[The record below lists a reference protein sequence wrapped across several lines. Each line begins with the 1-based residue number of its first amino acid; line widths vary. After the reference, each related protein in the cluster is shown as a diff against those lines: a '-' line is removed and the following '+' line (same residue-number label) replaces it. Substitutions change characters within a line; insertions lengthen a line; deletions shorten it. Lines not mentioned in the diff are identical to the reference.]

1 MIIIIQDDLI
11 FGTGASA
18 AKDYEGLKKVVSCA
32 LVNGIRIFD
41 TAPSYGVE
49 EILAKIIVEVMKN
62 NELKREDIRIQTKI
76 DGWQM
81 MDGNIMKFVDD
92 VLIKMN
98 LQYIDNLLIHWPLPE
113 YLENT
118 WKAFEQLKAKGKV
131 NKIGICNVRNRH
143 LRAYELN
150 GINPDIVQI
159 ERNPLRTCEREIS
172 FCKQNRIEI
181 QAYSPLCKMDRRLSE
196 SAILKRIAEK
206 HDKNIG
212 QIILRWHIDTGVVP
226 IFTSTKEQRI
236 IQYTKLF
243 DFELDKDEIEQISAM
258 NINYKIYLESCYCP
272 GF

>member
-1 MIIIIQDDLI
+1 MIIIIQDKLI

-18 AKDYEGLKKVVSCA
+18 AKDYDGLKKVVSCA

-49 EILAKIIVEVMKN
+49 EILAKIIAEVMKN
-62 NELKREDIRIQTKI
+62 NGLKRENICIQTKI

-81 MDGNIMKFVDD
+81 MDGDIVRFVDD
-92 VLIKMN
+92 ALKKMN

-118 WKAFEQLKAKGKV
+118 WKAFEQLKGSGKV
-131 NKIGICNVRNRH
+131 HKIGICNVRLRH
-143 LRAYELN
+143 LKDYELK
-150 GINPDIVQI
+150 GIYPEIVQI
-159 ERNPLRTCEREIS
+159 ERNPLRTCEREIA
-172 FCKQNRIEI
+172 FCKQKGIEL
-181 QAYSPLCKMDRRLSE
+181 QAYSPLCKMDKRLAE
-196 SAILKRIAEK
+196 SAILKIIAEK
-206 HDKNIG
+206 YNKNIG

-226 IFTSTKEQRI
+226 IFTSTKEQRVL
-236 IQYTKLF
+236 QYSDLF
-243 DFELDKDEIEQISAM
+243 DFELNDEEIAQISAL